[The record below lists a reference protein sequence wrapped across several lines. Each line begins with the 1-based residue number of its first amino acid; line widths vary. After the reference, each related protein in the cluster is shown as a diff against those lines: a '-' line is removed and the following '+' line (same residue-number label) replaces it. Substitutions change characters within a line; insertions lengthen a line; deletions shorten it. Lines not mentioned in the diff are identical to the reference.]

1 MSGFTVSLRG
11 CSGDSVGEDSDGGV
25 VVIVLALCDSA
36 STPAPPAVPSISVA
50 AALSRLAEANS
61 FPIGVFEAE
70 SEAHRLV
77 NGCGIEAAGG
87 ALMDCVVGLV

>member
-1 MSGFTVSLRG
+1 
-11 CSGDSVGEDSDGGV
+11 V
-25 VVIVLALCDSA
+25 VVIVLALYDSA
-36 STPAPPAVPSISVA
+36 STPALLAAPSISVA
-50 AALSRLAEANS
+50 AALSRPAEVNS
-61 FPIGVFEAE
+61 LPIGVFEAV

>member
-1 MSGFTVSLRG
+1 VSGFTVFLRG
-11 CSGDSVGEDSDGGV
+11 CSGGSVGENSEGGV

-36 STPAPPAVPSISVA
+36 STPALPAVLPISVA
-50 AALSRLAEANS
+50 AALSRRAEADALS
-61 FPIGVFEAE
+61 TGVFEAE

>member
-1 MSGFTVSLRG
+1 M
-11 CSGDSVGEDSDGGV
+11 
-25 VVIVLALCDSA
+25 VVIVLVLCDSA
-36 STPAPPAVPSISVA
+36 STPALLAVPSISVA
-50 AALSRLAEANS
+50 AALSRPAEANPL
-61 FPIGVFEAE
+61 PIGVFEAE